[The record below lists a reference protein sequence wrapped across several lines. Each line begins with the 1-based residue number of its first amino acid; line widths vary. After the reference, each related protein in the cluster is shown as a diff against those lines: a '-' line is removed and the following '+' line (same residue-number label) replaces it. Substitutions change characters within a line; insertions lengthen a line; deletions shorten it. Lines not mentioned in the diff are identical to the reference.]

1 MTEECVMLNG
11 VFGVKH
17 PFDAAQDKPFDAAQ
31 DKPFDAAQDQPFD
44 AAQDRLFG
52 RILL

>member
-31 DKPFDAAQDQPFD
+31 DKPFDAAQD
-44 AAQDRLFG
+44 RLFG
-52 RILL
+52 GPCYETGSSYL